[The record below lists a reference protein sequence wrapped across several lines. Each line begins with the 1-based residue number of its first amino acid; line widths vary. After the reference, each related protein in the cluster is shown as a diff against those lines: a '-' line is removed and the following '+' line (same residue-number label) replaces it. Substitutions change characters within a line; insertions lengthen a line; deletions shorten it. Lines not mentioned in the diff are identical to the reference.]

1 MFLNNTFLPFPFKR
15 GWIPEGEFLL
25 DLAETCHQTFQF
37 LQLWLCQE
45 DCGAAAESKR
55 YLKQWWL
62 IFIKVTEHQEY
73 LEQQVKS
80 IVLCVVSE

>member
-1 MFLNNTFLPFPFKR
+1 M
-15 GWIPEGEFLL
+15 GEFSQI
-25 DLAETCHQTFQF
+25 LAETSHQTFQF

-45 DCGAAAESKR
+45 DCGAAAELNR

-80 IVLCVVSE
+80 IVFCMYGQ